1 MELHSGIYHFHVNIE
16 KLLVPFFFLFI
27 NHGREVLAFIDVQQ
41 WGHDSNFTINILLR
55 TLRRMDHIPD
65 VLCLQMD
72 NCWRENKNQF
82 VIIFLA
88 VLVKHKVFKKVLL

>member
-1 MELHSGIYHFHVNIE
+1 MQMLKSYLFR
-16 KLLVPFFFLFI
+16 FLFVFVLGVI

-41 WGHDSNFTINILLR
+41 WGHDSNFTINIILR
-55 TLRRMDHIPD
+55 TLRRMDYIPD

-72 NCWRENKNQF
+72 NCWRENTNQF